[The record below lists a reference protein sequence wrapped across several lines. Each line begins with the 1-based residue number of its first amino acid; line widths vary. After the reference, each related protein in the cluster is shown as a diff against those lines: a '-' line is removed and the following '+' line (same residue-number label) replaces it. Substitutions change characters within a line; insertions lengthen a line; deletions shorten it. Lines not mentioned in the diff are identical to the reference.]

1 MAAATQDATH
11 STKHQDQVRAPC
23 YTREV
28 GRRGNPVVSGAPPL
42 SPERGCAAPAS
53 TRWIALHGKD
63 FVGVADLDG
72 AQLAAVLARAARLK
86 RDRQHG
92 RTHPLLPGKIVA
104 LIFQKPSLR
113 TRVSFEVG
121 MMELGGRAL
130 YLSPAEVGLGERESA
145 ADVARVLSRMVHGIV
160 ARTYSHAD
168 VETLAAQATI
178 SVVNGLSDLEHPCQ
192 ALADLQ
198 TMQEHAGTLQGV
210 TVAYVGDGNNVTHSL
225 MLAAP
230 HFGVNMRIATPPGF
244 RPAPAI
250 TRQAEHLAEQ
260 AGTELS
266 LTDDPF
272 GAVRGADFIYTDT
285 WYSMG
290 QETEAAARRPI
301 FRAYQVN
308 AELLRAANPEA
319 KVLHCLP
326 AHRGDEI
333 TDEALDGPASVVYDQ
348 AENRLHAQK
357 ALLVQLLGQPDE
369 GRE

>member
-1 MAAATQDATH
+1 VDRVQ
-11 STKHQDQVRAPC
+11 
-23 YTREV
+23 
-28 GRRGNPVVSGAPPL
+28 
-42 SPERGCAAPAS
+42 
-53 TRWIALHGKD
+53 GKD

-72 AQLAAVLARAARLK
+72 PRLATVLERAARLK
-86 RDRQHG
+86 HDRQIG
-92 RTHPLLPGKIVA
+92 RPHALLPGRVVA

-121 MMELGGRAL
+121 MAELGGQAL
-130 YLSPAEVGLGERESA
+130 YLAPAEVGLGERESP

-160 ARTYSHAD
+160 ARVFSHAD
-168 VETLAAQATI
+168 VETLAREATI
-178 SVVNGLSDLEHPCQ
+178 PVVNGLSDAEHPCQ

-198 TMQEHAGTLQGV
+198 TMAEHAGRLQGV

-230 HFGVNMRIATPPGF
+230 TFGVGMRIATPPGY
-244 RPAPAI
+244 RPAPEI
-250 TRQAEHLAEQ
+250 TRQAEERAEE

-266 LTDDPF
+266 LMDDPYA
-272 GAVRGADFIYTDT
+272 AVRGADFIYTDT

-290 QETEAAARRPI
+290 QEAEAEQRRPI
-301 FRAYQVN
+301 FKPYQVN
-308 AELLRAANPEA
+308 AALLRAAGPNT

-333 TDEALDGPASVVYDQ
+333 TDEVLDGPASLVYDQ

-357 ALLVQLLGQPDE
+357 ALLVELLAHPRGSGE
-369 GRE
+369 

>member
-1 MAAATQDATH
+1 VDRVQ
-11 STKHQDQVRAPC
+11 
-23 YTREV
+23 
-28 GRRGNPVVSGAPPL
+28 
-42 SPERGCAAPAS
+42 
-53 TRWIALHGKD
+53 GKD

-72 AQLAAVLARAARLK
+72 PRLATVLERAARLK
-86 RDRQHG
+86 HDRQIG
-92 RTHPLLPGKIVA
+92 RPHALLPGRVVA

-121 MMELGGRAL
+121 MAELGGQAL
-130 YLSPAEVGLGERESA
+130 YLAPAEVGLGERESP

-160 ARTYSHAD
+160 ARVFSHAD
-168 VETLAAQATI
+168 VETLAREATI
-178 SVVNGLSDLEHPCQ
+178 PVVNGLSDAEHPCQ

-198 TMQEHAGTLQGV
+198 TMAEHAGRLQCV

-230 HFGVNMRIATPPGF
+230 TFGVGMRIATPPGY
-244 RPAPAI
+244 RPAPEI
-250 TRQAEHLAEQ
+250 TRQAEERAEE

-266 LTDDPF
+266 LMDDPYA
-272 GAVRGADFIYTDT
+272 AVRGADFIYTDT

-290 QETEAAARRPI
+290 QEAEAEQRRPI
-301 FRAYQVN
+301 FKPYQVN
-308 AELLRAANPEA
+308 AALLRAAGPNT

-333 TDEALDGPASVVYDQ
+333 TNEVLDGPASLVYDQ

-357 ALLVQLLGQPDE
+357 ALLVELLAHPRGSGE
-369 GRE
+369 